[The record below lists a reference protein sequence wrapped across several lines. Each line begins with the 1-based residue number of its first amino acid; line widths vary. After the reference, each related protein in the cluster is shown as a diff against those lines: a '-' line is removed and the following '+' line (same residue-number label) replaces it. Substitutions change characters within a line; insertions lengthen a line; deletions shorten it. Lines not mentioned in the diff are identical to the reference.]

1 MLKKWSFL
9 LVAMLALVVAMAS
22 CTAEPQIVE
31 VTRVVTETVTEV
43 VEVPGT
49 PGSSTV
55 VEVEVTREVEVV
67 VTEVVTQTVEVEVSP
82 EEEARTGAWLD
93 TVIFVQEPLPD
104 VAVSRLE
111 AGDLDVYATEVV
123 FDSLAR
129 VNASDKLATERA
141 FGLYYELSFNPVG
154 PVFESTGKL
163 NPFAVPAVREAMNW
177 LVDRDYIAQEIM
189 GGAAPRWFAFNGAS
203 NDYAALADVARTLEQ
218 QYAYDKDRAAA
229 AISAEMEA
237 LGATLVDGKWQY
249 EGAPV
254 EIMLL
259 IRSDGDGL
267 RRPIGD
273 YVANQLEDLGFAT
286 IRDYKTG
293 GDASPIWINGNPAD
307 GLFHIYTGG
316 WVTTAVPRDLGGN
329 FSFFYTNVG
338 LSSPLWQAYVN
349 DPAFYELA
357 DRLNNNDFTTLEE
370 RREMLSE
377 ALVLSMKDSH
387 RIWLVDK
394 ASYFP
399 RQANVSVAAD
409 LYGGI
414 SGSAL
419 WPYTLRRTG
428 EVGGSMKVAMTSL
441 LTAPWN
447 PLGGSNWIFDAMLY
461 RGTGEFATN
470 PDPFT
475 GLAWPNRIERAEV
488 FIQEGL
494 PVGQTHDWVSLEF
507 VPEIVVPDDAWV
519 DWNAAEQRFITAGE
533 AYTETVTAASKNIIY
548 YPADLYET
556 VKWHDGSNFSAGDI
570 VMNMI
575 LTFDRAKEDSPYYD
589 SSTVAAL
596 GSFLGAFRGV
606 KILSVDPLIIET
618 YTDAYQLDAEQNIN
632 AWWPFY
638 GFGQAPWHS
647 LAIGLRADGN
657 TEAAFTSSKAGANE
671 VEQLS
676 YISGPTIEIL
686 KANLDA
692 SAAEAFLPYAA
703 TMSEFVSA
711 DEIAARYTNL
721 TEWHRQRGHFWLGTG
736 VFYLE
741 RAFPIEKT
749 VILQRNPAYA
759 DPATKWARF
768 SAPAIAEVELDGE
781 TRVTIGEEAV
791 FDVYVTYQGENYAV
805 ADIAEVKYLLFDATG
820 ALAEVG
826 VAEAVGDGEWTVT
839 LSADT
844 TGALEAGSNKLEIV
858 VVSKRVALPSTE
870 SLQFVTAP

>member
-1 MLKKWSFL
+1 MFRKWSL
-9 LVAMLALVVAMAS
+9 LLTALLALAFAMAS

-43 VEVPGT
+43 VEVEGEPGT
-49 PGSSTV
+49 TTEV
-55 VEVEVTREVEVV
+55 VVEVTREVEVI
-67 VTEVVTQTVEVEVSP
+67 VTEIVTETVMAP
-82 EEEARTGAWLD
+82 EEVVDRNGAWLD

-104 VAVSRLE
+104 VAVGRLE

-123 FDSLAR
+123 FESLAR
-129 VNASDKLATERA
+129 VNASENLATERA

-177 LVDRDYIAQEIM
+177 LVDRDYISQEIM

-218 QYAYDKDRAAA
+218 QYAYDKDRASA
-229 AISAEMEA
+229 AIAAEMEA

-249 EGAPV
+249 DGAPV
-254 EIMLL
+254 EIILL
-259 IRSDGDGL
+259 IRNDGDGL
-267 RRPIGD
+267 RIPIGD
-273 YVANQLEDLGFAT
+273 YVANQLEDIGFAT
-286 IRDYKTG
+286 VRDYKSG
-293 GDASPIWINGNPAD
+293 GDASPIWINGDPAN

-316 WVTTAVPRDLGGN
+316 WITTAVPRDLGGN

-338 LSSPLWQAYVN
+338 LSSPLWQAYEN
-349 DPAFYELA
+349 DPEFYELA
-357 DRLNNNDFTTLEE
+357 DRLNNNDFSTLEE
-370 RREMLSE
+370 RREMLSR
-377 ALVLSMKDSH
+377 ALELSMKDSM
-387 RIWLVDK
+387 RIWLLDK

-399 RQANVSVAAD
+399 RAADISVAAD

-428 EVGGSMKVAMTSL
+428 EVGGSARVAMTSL

-494 PVGQTHDWVSLEF
+494 PVGQTHDWVTLEF

-533 AYTETVTAASKNIIY
+533 AYTETVTSASKNIIY

-570 VMNMI
+570 VMSMI

-589 SSTVAAL
+589 SSAAPAL
-596 GSFLGAFRGV
+596 SSFLGAFRGV
-606 KILSVDPLIIET
+606 KILSVDPLILET

-632 AWWPFY
+632 TWWPFY
-638 GFGQAPWHS
+638 AFGQAPWHG
-647 LAIGLRADGN
+647 LAIGLQADGN
-657 TEAAFTSSKAGANE
+657 GEAAFTSSKAGSLE

-686 KANLDA
+686 KANLDTA
-692 SAAEAFLPYAA
+692 SAEGFVPFAA

-711 DEIAARYTNL
+711 DEVAARYTNL

-749 VILQRNPAYA
+749 VILQRNPMYP
-759 DPATKWARF
+759 DSATKWARF
-768 SAPAIAEVELDGE
+768 SAPAIAEVELDGPS
-781 TRVTIGEEAV
+781 RVTIGEEAV
-791 FDVYVTYQGENYAV
+791 YDVFVTFEGAEYAV
-805 ADIAEVKYLLFDATG
+805 DDIAEVKYLLFG
-820 ALAEVG
+820 ADGSLAEVG
-826 VAEAVGDGEWTVT
+826 QAEAVEDGYWTVT
-839 LSADT
+839 LSADST
-844 TGALEAGSNKLEIV
+844 SALEAGSNKLEIV
-858 VVSKRVALPSTE
+858 VVSKRVALPSAE